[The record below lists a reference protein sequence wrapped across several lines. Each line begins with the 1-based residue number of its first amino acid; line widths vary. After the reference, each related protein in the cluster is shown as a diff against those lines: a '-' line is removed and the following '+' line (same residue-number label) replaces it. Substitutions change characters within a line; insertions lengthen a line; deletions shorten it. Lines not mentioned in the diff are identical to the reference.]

1 MIVRTRKM
9 SVESKVIEHV
19 KNVLRNFGNK
29 YIENDT
35 LKKNRVIED
44 LDAYDHEL
52 MEALLADEFI
62 HEHYTE
68 KIADV
73 EVFKLNQFISMFEFK
88 SYWEDSYTKYSNK
101 IGLSAN
107 GKFIDESADVVLDF
121 PFKDTVLKAGMSK
134 EDVENSTDADEP
146 FLNEVIAK
154 AEIDELFE
162 PKILVNAKKY
172 DENNINGYDV
182 SEISADDNLIIKG
195 NNLIALH
202 SLKQRYAGKVKLI
215 YLDPPYNTG
224 NDSFAYNDRF
234 NHASWLTFM
243 KNRLEIAK
251 ELLSIDGVIWLQTD
265 DAEHAYL
272 KVLMD
277 EVFGRSTYL
286 NTVVIKSK
294 ASAGASGGGEDRR
307 MKKNVEFI
315 LVYANSEAQMIA
327 QKKSYPLMKYIEERR
342 QQGKSFA
349 YTSVLVESGN
359 LQKIG
364 ETLDGHGETIEL
376 FKVNNYKIKSIKQL
390 MKEENMSEEDIY
402 VKYFDKIFTTENAQ
416 TSIRTRVRQAVE
428 DVEYVIARYKP
439 ISGKNKGN
447 MVDVGFIG
455 ATKRLVS
462 FLRETTYVEEGIVY
476 KTEKAGTLWDDLS
489 WSSIKNEGKVTLDNG
504 KKPENLIK
512 RILATST
519 NKNDIVL
526 DFFGGSGST
535 AAVARKMERRYISIE
550 QMDYIEDKIKKRLK
564 NVINGDK
571 TGISKDVNWQG
582 GGSFVYAELMEKNQG
597 YLHDLQ
603 KADTIRELMDVYAR
617 MKENADID
625 FRLDLEKF
633 EAELDNFTTL
643 EDRRRE
649 LVRILDKNQLYY
661 NYANIDD
668 ADVKDLISDSDYLFN
683 RSFYQEKDG
692 K

>member
-52 MEALLADEFI
+52 MEAVLADEFI

-107 GKFIDESADVVLDF
+107 GRFIDESADVVLDF

-215 YLDPPYNTG
+215 YLDPPYNTTK
-224 NDSFAYNDRF
+224 DFEYNDRF
-234 NHASWLTFM
+234 THATWLTFM
-243 KNRLEIAK
+243 KSRLEIAWQ
-251 ELLSIDGVIWLQTD
+251 LLSEDGTLWISIDD
-265 DAEHAYL
+265 NESHYL
-272 KVLMD
+272 KVLAD
-277 EVFGRSTYL
+277 NIFGRKNFLDEIIWQRAYAPVNL
-286 NTVVIKSK
+286 
-294 ASAGASGGGEDRR
+294 
-307 MKKNVEFI
+307 KKTFSRSHDYI
-315 LVYANSEAQMIA
+315 QVYAKNNSSNKELNRLPRSSEANSRYKNPDSDSRGPWQSDNLSVGPA
-327 QKKSYPLMKYIEERR
+327 QTK
-342 QQGKSFA
+342 
-349 YTSVLVESGN
+349 N
-359 LQKIG
+359 
-364 ETLDGHGETIEL
+364 
-376 FKVNNYKIKSIKQL
+376 
-390 MKEENMSEEDIY
+390 IY
-402 VKYFDKIFTTENAQ
+402 VIETPSGKKVLPPDGRSWLYSKERFDEMVKDNRIWFGSEGNNVPRIKRFLSEVKGVVAQ
-416 TSIRTRVRQAVE
+416 TLWTYE
-428 DVEYVIARYKP
+428 E
-439 ISGKNKGN
+439 
-447 MVDVGFIG
+447 VGHNQE
-455 ATKRLVS
+455 AK
-462 FLRETTYVEEGIVY
+462 
-476 KTEKAGTLWDDLS
+476 KDL
-489 WSSIKNEGKVTLDNG
+489 KKLFNG
-504 KKPENLIK
+504 KDLFGTPKPERLID
-512 RILATST
+512 RIMKLGS
-519 NKNDIVL
+519 KEGDLVL
-526 DFFGGSGST
+526 DFFMGSAT
-535 AAVARKMERRYISIE
+535 TQAVAMKMHRRFIGIE
-550 QMDYIEDKIKKRLK
+550 QMDYIETVSIPRLQK
-564 NVINGDK
+564 VISGEQG
-571 TGISKDVNWQG
+571 GISKDANWQG

>member
-1 MIVRTRKM
+1 M

-52 MEALLADEFI
+52 MEAVLADEFI

-107 GKFIDESADVVLDF
+107 GRFIDESADVVLDF

-215 YLDPPYNTG
+215 YLDPPYNTTK
-224 NDSFAYNDRF
+224 DFEYNDRF
-234 NHASWLTFM
+234 THATWLTFM
-243 KNRLEIAK
+243 KSRLEIAWQ
-251 ELLSIDGVIWLQTD
+251 LLSEDGTLWISIDD
-265 DAEHAYL
+265 NESHYL
-272 KVLMD
+272 KVLAD
-277 EVFGRSTYL
+277 NIFGRKNFLDEIIWQRAYAPVNL
-286 NTVVIKSK
+286 
-294 ASAGASGGGEDRR
+294 
-307 MKKNVEFI
+307 KKTFSRSHDYI
-315 LVYANSEAQMIA
+315 QVYAKNNSSNKELNRLPRSSEANSRYKNPDSDSRGPWQSDNLSVGPA
-327 QKKSYPLMKYIEERR
+327 QTK
-342 QQGKSFA
+342 
-349 YTSVLVESGN
+349 N
-359 LQKIG
+359 
-364 ETLDGHGETIEL
+364 
-376 FKVNNYKIKSIKQL
+376 
-390 MKEENMSEEDIY
+390 IY
-402 VKYFDKIFTTENAQ
+402 VIETPSGKKVLPPDGRSWLYSKERFDEMVKDNRIWFGSEGNNVPRIKRFLSEVKGVVAQ
-416 TSIRTRVRQAVE
+416 TLWTYE
-428 DVEYVIARYKP
+428 E
-439 ISGKNKGN
+439 
-447 MVDVGFIG
+447 VGHNQE
-455 ATKRLVS
+455 AK
-462 FLRETTYVEEGIVY
+462 
-476 KTEKAGTLWDDLS
+476 KDL
-489 WSSIKNEGKVTLDNG
+489 KKLFNG
-504 KKPENLIK
+504 KDLFGTPKPERLID
-512 RILATST
+512 RIMKLGS
-519 NKNDIVL
+519 KEGDLVL
-526 DFFGGSGST
+526 DFFMGSAT
-535 AAVARKMERRYISIE
+535 TQAVAMKMHRRFIGIE
-550 QMDYIEDKIKKRLK
+550 QMDYIETVSIPRLQK
-564 NVINGDK
+564 VISGEQG
-571 TGISKDVNWQG
+571 GISKDANWQG